1 MSFILDALRKSE
13 HERQRQTGPALV
25 EVPVA
30 APKPRGNVWATG
42 AIALLLVNLLV
53 VGVLLIR
60 KAAREPEAAVP
71 AAIPAPTQAAP
82 VATAPAPAQVTMTQ
96 TLPSAAAASPP
107 PMLQPARSA
116 GLPVDSA
123 HNSLADEMS
132 EGPTTLDPEVL
143 DPQMSAEASAPPA
156 GPPAVTRAPTGRGS
170 VVYESLP
177 ASAAVGAPQY
187 AAPPQTRTA
196 SQYSGPKLATADE
209 VTAAGGVPAL
219 NLDLHVYSTKPAE
232 RMVFVNSHKYR
243 EGDTLQEGPVVQQIT
258 PDGAVLEFRGSR
270 FLLSKD

>member
-13 HERQRQTGPALV
+13 HERQRQTGPALA

-30 APKPRGNVWATG
+30 APQPRSNVWATG
-42 AIALLLVNLLV
+42 AIALLLVNLVV

-60 KAAREPEAAVP
+60 KAAREPEATVTTAMPSP
-71 AAIPAPTQAAP
+71 AQAAP

-96 TLPSAAAASPP
+96 TVPSGAVAAPP

-116 GLPVDSA
+116 APPAYGA
-123 HNSLADEMS
+123 RNSLEDEMS
-132 EGPTTLDPEVL
+132 EGPPML
-143 DPQMSAEASAPPA
+143 DPQMAADAAAPPA
-156 GPPAVTRAPTGRGS
+156 GPPAVTRAPSGRGS

-177 ASAAVGAPQY
+177 ASAAVGAQQY
-187 AAPPQTRTA
+187 SAPPQQRTA
-196 SQYSGPKLATADE
+196 SQSGGPKLPTADE

-232 RMVFVNSHKYR
+232 RMMFVNSHKYR
-243 EGDTLQEGPVVQQIT
+243 EGDTLQEGPTVLQIT
-258 PDGAVLEFRGSR
+258 PDGAILEFRGSK